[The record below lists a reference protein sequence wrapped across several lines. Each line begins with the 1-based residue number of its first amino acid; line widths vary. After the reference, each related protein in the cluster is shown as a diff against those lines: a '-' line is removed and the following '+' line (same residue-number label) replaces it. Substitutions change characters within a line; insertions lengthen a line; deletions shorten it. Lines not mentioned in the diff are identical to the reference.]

1 MGAKETLR
9 VITAEEAAN
18 YVVCPEAW
26 RLKYLALRRKKPSSR
41 MEQGKKLRKE
51 WMERQDLSAKLK
63 AYGKIIYALLV
74 VIVIVDDKIRLTPF
88 PPPFP
93 RSIMLTIFMPYCP
106 CACAASR
113 FLLLIPAPN
122 AHACATSRM
131 AAHSR
136 ADSRASRKPTGLFD
150 GRKRNLKSDYC

>member
-74 VIVIVDDKIRLTPF
+74 VIVIVV
-88 PPPFP
+88 
-93 RSIMLTIFMPYCP
+93 
-106 CACAASR
+106 
-113 FLLLIPAPN
+113 FLLEQHRTSSDRKKKSEPAAQETEEAN
-122 AHACATSRM
+122 DRS
-131 AAHSR
+131 
-136 ADSRASRKPTGLFD
+136 
-150 GRKRNLKSDYC
+150 